1 MCQERLQLRPV
12 WGPLLGMTDLG
23 ARKDDHLDL
32 ALRADVGFRRT
43 TLLEEVELV
52 HSSLPELAWEEIDL
66 SLRIFGKRVR
76 APVLIAGMTGGSERS
91 KEINQKLAEVAESRG
106 LALGLGSQRAMV
118 KTGRVDPQIAA
129 SYQVRNIAP
138 TIPILANIGA
148 VQARDM
154 PIDLIQ
160 ALIDSVGADALC
172 VHLNP
177 AQELIQSDGDRDFRG
192 CLERIAEL
200 VGTLGTPIVVK
211 ETGNGI
217 SASVARKLRAVGVVH
232 LDVSGS
238 GGTSWVGVETHRAK
252 DEERQ
257 RGELFWDWGIPTAA
271 SLLQVTGER
280 FETVIATG
288 GIQNGLDVA
297 RALALGAHA
306 AGMARPVLHALDQGG
321 VARAARLLERVE
333 NEVRT
338 AMLLTGSKNAA
349 DLRAV
354 PRVLG
359 PRLSAWQTKRP

>member
-1 MCQERLQLRPV
+1 
-12 WGPLLGMTDLG
+12 MTDLG

-52 HSSLPELAWEEIDL
+52 HCSLPELAWEEIDL
-66 SLRIFGKRVR
+66 SVRLFGKRAR

-118 KTGRVDPQIAA
+118 KTGRIEAQIAA
-129 SYQVRNIAP
+129 TYQVRNIAP
-138 TIPILANIGA
+138 SIPILANIGA

-154 PIDLIQ
+154 PLELIS

-172 VHLNP
+172 IHLNP
-177 AQELIQSDGDRDFRG
+177 AQELIQSDGDRDFRR

-200 VGTLGTPIVVK
+200 ANTLTTPLVVK

-217 SASVARKLRAVGVVH
+217 SASVARKLRSIGVLH

-252 DEERQ
+252 NEEKQ

-297 RALALGAHA
+297 RSLALGAHA
-306 AGMARPVLHALDQGG
+306 AGMARPVLSALDQGG
-321 VARAARLLERVE
+321 VAGAARLLERVE

-359 PRLSAWQTKRP
+359 PRLAAWQTKRP